1 VKVVLADVPMAH
13 LKGEAVTESP
23 NLGILYIISYARD
36 RLPNV
41 EFHYLDPFLNLKKHL
56 AEIKRL
62 KPDVYG
68 VSFTTPKKPL
78 AFEAINHVKK
88 VLPNVLVVAGGPHPT
103 IDAKDVFANSET
115 DICVIGEGEETFVE
129 LLKALLENKEL
140 SGVDGITYRD
150 KSGNI
155 HFNPLRK
162 LIEDIDF
169 LPAWDIID
177 FAKYDGPVRKKH
189 PFAYVLPSRGCPAAC
204 TFCSSPVWKL
214 EKPWVRLRSPQDIA
228 EEVKYL
234 YNTGV
239 REIYIRCDTFN
250 VNLDWAISVCEEI
263 EKLNL
268 KDLYFQCNL
277 RSDKVNE
284 KLAEKLKNINCWL
297 VHIGIESVNN
307 RVLKG
312 INKMITFE
320 DTMRTLHIL
329 KKYKIK
335 VYGFFML
342 YNAWEENGVLQYE
355 TTEEV
360 LNTLSVVKQLLKD
373 KLLAYISW
381 SITNPIVGSELH
393 EIAVRHD
400 IISENKYLPLKLPI
414 PEEEMRSCLKEG
426 LMLQLW
432 NGIENN
438 QINRRSMKRVM
449 RKIDAILEL

>member
-1 VKVVLADVPMAH
+1 VKVVFADIPMAH
-13 LKGEAVTESP
+13 LEGEAVTESP
-23 NLGILYIISYARD
+23 NLGILYMISYARN
-36 RLPNV
+36 RVHNV
-41 EFHYLDPFLNLKKHL
+41 EFHYLEPFLNLEQHL

-68 VSFTTPKKPL
+68 VSFTTPKKAL
-78 AFEAINHVKK
+78 AFEVINHVKQ
-88 VLPNVLVVAGGPHPT
+88 VLPSVLVVAGGPHPT
-103 IDAKDVFANSET
+103 FDSNDVFANSET

-129 LLKALLENKEL
+129 LLKALQESKEL
-140 SGVDGITYRD
+140 SSVEGIAYQD
-150 KSGNI
+150 KLGSI
-155 HFNPLRK
+155 HSNQLRR
-162 LIEDIDF
+162 LIEDINF

-177 FAKYDGPVRKKH
+177 FTKYDGPVRKKY
-189 PFAYVLPSRGCPAAC
+189 PFAYVLPARGCPCAC
-204 TFCSSPVWKL
+204 TFCSIPVWRLK
-214 EKPWVRLRSPQDIA
+214 KPWVRLRSPQNIA

-234 YNTGV
+234 HDRGV

-250 VNLDWAISVCEEI
+250 ADVDWAVSVCEEI

-277 RSDKVNE
+277 RADKVTE
-284 KLAEKLKNINCWL
+284 KLAEELKAINCWL

-320 DTMRTLHIL
+320 DTMRTLNIL
-329 KKYKIK
+329 KKHKIK

-342 YNAWEENGVLQYE
+342 YNAWEENGALKYE
-355 TTEEV
+355 TTAEV
-360 LNTLSVVKQLLKD
+360 CQTLSTIKQLLKD
-373 KLLAYISW
+373 KLVTYISW
-381 SITNPIVGSELH
+381 SITNPIIGSKLH
-393 EIAVRHD
+393 DIAVRHN
-400 IISENKYLPLKLPI
+400 IISENKNLPLKLPI

-449 RKIDAILEL
+449 RKINTILEL